1 MAKLCGIAA
10 SARCR
15 MRRRLTCSTAINTF
29 WLQQAIHYSRSRC
42 IERPEETMRRRLF
55 MKLAAAMPLLAK
67 IDSVVNGVRLGTIT
81 YSFRD
86 LPRTPGASDA
96 VDVMIK
102 ALTECGIGEIEL
114 FSPHV
119 EPAGFSREQLRQW
132 RLSTP
137 AQHFKDV
144 RKRFD
149 DAGITLFAYTVNFR
163 NDYTDEEL
171 DKSFEQAKALGVSI
185 IAASTQLSVAR
196 RLVAFAEKHKIY
208 VAVHGH
214 SNIQDP
220 DEFATP
226 ESFAKALA
234 MSKYFKINLDI
245 GHFTAANFD
254 AVQFIRDNHD
264 HITHLHLK
272 DRKKNQGPNVPWGEG
287 DTPIKPVLTLLK
299 EKKYPIRA
307 LVEYEHRGAGTSIE
321 EVKKCMTYMRQ
332 TLA

>member
-1 MAKLCGIAA
+1 MQ
-10 SARCR
+10 
-15 MRRRLTCSTAINTF
+15 RR
-29 WLQQAIHYSRSRC
+29 
-42 IERPEETMRRRLF
+42 EF
-55 MKLAAAMPLLAK
+55 MKVATAVAAAPSLLPVGRK

-86 LPRTPGASDA
+86 LPRTPGALDA

-102 ALTECGIGEIEL
+102 ALKECGIGEIEL
-114 FSPHV
+114 FSPHA
-119 EPAGFSREQLRQW
+119 EPVFPSGRGPDAQRARDQLRAW
-132 RLSTP
+132 RLSTS
-137 AQHFKDV
+137 AQYFKDI
-144 RKRFD
+144 RRRFD
-149 DAGITLFAYTVNFR
+149 DAGISLFAYTVNYR
-163 NDYTDEEL
+163 NDFTDDEL
-171 DKSFEQAKALGVSI
+171 DKSFEQAGALGVTI
-185 IAASTQLSVAR
+185 IAASTQLSMAK
-196 RLVAFAEKHKIY
+196 RLVPFAEKHKIF
-208 VAVHGH
+208 VAMHGH

-272 DRKKNQGPNVPWGEG
+272 DRKKNQGANLPWGEG
-287 DTPIKPVLTLLK
+287 DTPIKPALALLK

-307 LVEYEHRGAGTSIE
+307 LIEYEYRGTGTPIE
-321 EVKKCMTYMRQ
+321 EVKKCMTFMRQ
-332 TLA
+332 ALA